1 MNFLDIAIFIIL
13 LLGIISGFRRG
24 FVVSILN
31 IVSIIATFI
40 ICFVA
45 VQPISKIILK
55 YTNIAQSINNVV
67 TDRINSLD
75 PFTILIVDKLKIS
88 GMDTNEF
95 LTASFLNI
103 AIFIVLFLGIT
114 VIMSFLK
121 EGIRR
126 TIKRSILGPVD
137 SLFGAVLGFLK
148 WVLILM
154 LIFAFATPII
164 PLLKNTNQF
173 YTLINGSF
181 FAEIFINYN
190 FITTMI
196 MNFIDESLK
205 GLINL

>member
-67 TDRINSLD
+67 TERINSLD
-75 PFTILIVDKLKIS
+75 PFTILIVDRLKIS

-95 LTASFLNI
+95 LTISFLNI

-126 TIKRSILGPVD
+126 TIKRTILGPVD

>member
-13 LLGIISGFRRG
+13 LLGIVSGFRRG

-55 YTNIAQSINNVV
+55 YTNIAQGINSVV
-67 TDRINSLD
+67 TERINSLD
-75 PFTILIVDKLKIS
+75 PFTILIIDKLKIS

>member
-55 YTNIAQSINNVV
+55 YTNIAQGINSVV
-67 TDRINSLD
+67 TERINSLD
-75 PFTILIVDKLKIS
+75 PFTILIIDKLKIS

>member
-1 MNFLDIAIFIIL
+1 MNFLDIAIVIIL

-24 FVVSILN
+24 FIVSILN
-31 IVSIIATFI
+31 IISIIATFI
-40 ICFVA
+40 ICFAA
-45 VQPISKIILK
+45 VQPISKLIFK
-55 YTNIAQSINNVV
+55 YTNIAQGINSVV
-67 TDRINSLD
+67 TERINSLD
-75 PFTILIVDKLKIS
+75 PFTVLIVNKLKIS

-121 EGIRR
+121 EGIRKN
-126 TIKRSILGPVD
+126 IKRSILGPVD
-137 SLFGAVLGFLK
+137 SLFGGVLGFLK

-173 YTLINGSF
+173 YTLINGSYL
-181 FAEIFINYN
+181 ADVFINYN

>member
-55 YTNIAQSINNVV
+55 YTDIAQSINNVV
-67 TDRINSLD
+67 TERINSLD
-75 PFTILIVDKLKIS
+75 PFTILVVDKLKIS

-126 TIKRSILGPVD
+126 TIKRTILGPVD

-148 WVLILM
+148 WILILM